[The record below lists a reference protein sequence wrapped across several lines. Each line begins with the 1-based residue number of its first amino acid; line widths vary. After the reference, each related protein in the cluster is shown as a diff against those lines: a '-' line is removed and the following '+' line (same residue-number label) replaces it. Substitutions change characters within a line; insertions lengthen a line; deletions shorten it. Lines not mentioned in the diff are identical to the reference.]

1 MDNHVLWNSGSQ
13 GRIDMSSVLVDGYNL
28 AMAKGTGIATY
39 ARNLC
44 EEVSGLG
51 HEVSVLYGQRIA
63 ESDDPLLREISFF
76 DPIDLP
82 KSRLSKAWR
91 AVRSGAR
98 SPFEQSPRELDL
110 SGKVIPRAFAERL
123 PTCNRIYNSEDLFHR
138 ANAGFAIGRGFSRV
152 HMPISVD
159 LAHWTYPLPIEVKDA
174 ANIYTMHDL
183 VPLRLP
189 YTTLDNKRAYLK
201 LVKQI
206 ADRADHIVTV
216 SECSR
221 RDIIDLLDLP
231 EEKITNTYQSVTL
244 PDDALK
250 FSDEDVARI
259 VEGGFDV
266 GYREYY
272 LFWGSIEPKK
282 NIHRMIEGY
291 LASGVDTPLIIVGA
305 RAWKSEEE
313 LRLVKDGGKH
323 GKSRIIQLSYCP
335 QSTLINLIRGAKAAI
350 FPSLYEGFGLP
361 ALEAMTLGTPVIGSN
376 TGSLPEVI
384 GDAGLQ
390 VDPYDSKAIANAFC
404 QMDSDADLRNE
415 LTAKG
420 ATQAELFSPSAHR
433 KRLDALYARLL

>member
-1 MDNHVLWNSGSQ
+1 MK
-13 GRIDMSSVLVDGYNL
+13 RILIDGYNL

-51 HEVSVLYGQRIA
+51 HEVSVLYGERIA
-63 ESDDPLLREISFF
+63 EDDDPLLREISFF
-76 DPIDLP
+76 DPLELP
-82 KSRLSKAWR
+82 KGKFRKAMR
-91 AVRSGAR
+91 AIRSGAR
-98 SPFEQSPRELDL
+98 SPFTLTPRELDL
-110 SGKVIPRAFAERL
+110 SDKVVTHAFAERM
-123 PTCNRIYNSEDLFHR
+123 PTCRRIFNGEDLFHR
-138 ANAGFAIGRGFSRV
+138 ANAGFAIGRGFSKV
-152 HMPISVD
+152 QMPAGMD
-159 LAHWTYPLPIEVKDA
+159 LAHWTYPLPIEVKGA

-206 ADRADHIVTV
+206 ASRADHIVTV
-216 SECSR
+216 SESSK
-221 RDIIDLLDLP
+221 RDIMDLLQVP
-231 EEKITNTYQSVTL
+231 EDRITNTYQSVAL

-250 FSDEDVARI
+250 FSDEEVARI

-266 GYREYY
+266 GYKDYY

-282 NIHRMIEGY
+282 NLHRMIEGY
-291 LASGVDTPLIIVGA
+291 LASGVEAPLVIVGA

-313 LRLVKDGGKH
+313 LRLVKDSGKH

-335 QSTLINLIRGAKAAI
+335 QGTLINLIRGAKAAL

-376 TGSLPEVI
+376 TASLPEVI
-384 GDAGLQ
+384 ADAGLQ
-390 VDPYDSKAIANAFC
+390 VDPYDSKAIASAFK
-404 QMDSDADLRNE
+404 QMDTDEGLREE
-415 LTAKG
+415 LSVKG
-420 ATQAELFSPSAHR
+420 KHQAELFSPSAYR
-433 KRLDALYARLL
+433 KRLDALYGKLL

>member
-1 MDNHVLWNSGSQ
+1 
-13 GRIDMSSVLVDGYNL
+13 MSSILIDGYNL

-63 ESDDPLLREISFF
+63 DDDDALLREISFF
-76 DPIDLP
+76 DPIELP
-82 KSRLSKAWR
+82 KGKFRKALR
-91 AVRSGAR
+91 AIQSGVR
-98 SPFEQSPRELDL
+98 SPFKLAPRELNL
-110 SGKVIPRAFAERL
+110 SGKVVPHAFAGRL
-123 PTCNRIYNSEDLFHR
+123 PTCKRLYNGEDLFHR
-138 ANAGFAIGRGFSRV
+138 ANAGFAIGRGFSQV
-152 HMPISVD
+152 HMPNRVD
-159 LAHWTYPLPIEVKDA
+159 MAHWTYPLPIKVKGA
-174 ANIYTMHDL
+174 ANIYTIHDL

-206 ADRADHIVTV
+206 AAQADHIVTV
-216 SECSR
+216 SECSKT
-221 RDIIDLLDLP
+221 DIIDLLGVPKD
-231 EEKITNTYQSVTL
+231 KITNTFQSVAL

-250 FSDEDVARI
+250 FSDEEVARI

-266 GYREYY
+266 GYRDYF

-282 NIHRMIEGY
+282 NIHRLVEAY
-291 LASGVDTPLIIVGA
+291 LASGVETPLVIVGA
-305 RAWKSEEE
+305 QAWKSDEE
-313 LRLVKDGGKH
+313 LRLVKDSSKH

-335 QSTLINLIRGAKAAI
+335 QGTLINLIRGAKAAL

-384 GDAGLQ
+384 EEAGLQ
-390 VDPYDSKAIANAFC
+390 VDPYNSKAIADAF
-404 QMDSDADLRNE
+404 QHMDSDETLRQE
-415 LTAKG
+415 LVIKGKAQAKR
-420 ATQAELFSPSAHR
+420 FSPSAYR
-433 KRLDALYARLL
+433 KRLDALYGKLL

>member
-1 MDNHVLWNSGSQ
+1 MG
-13 GRIDMSSVLVDGYNL
+13 SVLIDGYNL

-51 HEVSVLYGQRIA
+51 HDVSVLYGQRIA
-63 ESDDPLLREISFF
+63 EEDDPLLREIAFF
-76 DPIDLP
+76 DPLELP
-82 KSRLSKAWR
+82 KGKFRKALR
-91 AVRSGAR
+91 AIRSGAR
-98 SPFEQSPRELDL
+98 SPFELRPRELDL
-110 SGKVIPRAFAERL
+110 SGKVVPHAFAGRL
-123 PTCNRIYNSEDLFHR
+123 PTCDRIFNGDDLFHR

-152 HMPISVD
+152 DLRGAVD
-159 LAHWTYPLPIEVKDA
+159 LAHWTYPLPIEVKNA

-189 YTTLDNKRAYLK
+189 YTTLDNKRAYHK

-221 RDIIDLLDLP
+221 RDIIDLLGVP
-231 EEKITNTYQSVTL
+231 EDKVTNTYQSVAL
-244 PDDALK
+244 PDDALQ
-250 FSDEDVARI
+250 FSDEEVGRI

-266 GYREYY
+266 GHREYF

-291 LASGVDTPLIIVGA
+291 LASGVETPLVIVGA
-305 RAWKSEEE
+305 QAWKSEEE
-313 LRLVKDGGKH
+313 LRLVKNTGNV

-335 QSTLINLIRGAKAAI
+335 QGTLINLIRGAKAAL

-384 GDAGLQ
+384 GEAGLQ
-390 VDPYDSKAIANAFC
+390 VDPYNSKAIADAFK
-404 QMDSDADLRNE
+404 QMDSDEGLRAE
-415 LTAKG
+415 LSAKG
-420 ATQAELFSPSAHR
+420 AAQAQLYSPSAYR

>member
-1 MDNHVLWNSGSQ
+1 MA
-13 GRIDMSSVLVDGYNL
+13 SVLIDGYNL

-44 EEVSGLG
+44 KEATGLG

-63 ESDDPLLREISFF
+63 EDDDPLLREIAFF
-76 DPIDLP
+76 DPVELP
-82 KSRLSKAWR
+82 KDRLRKVMR
-91 AVRSGAR
+91 AIRSGAR
-98 SPFEQSPRELDL
+98 SPFDLNPRELDL
-110 SGKVIPRAFAERL
+110 SGKVVPHAFAGRLPKAERL
-123 PTCNRIYNSEDLFHR
+123 FNGEDLYHR

-152 HMPISVD
+152 HMPTPID
-159 LAHWTYPLPIEVKDA
+159 LAHWTYPLPIEAKGS
-174 ANIYTMHDL
+174 ANIYTCHDL

-201 LVKQI
+201 LVKRI
-206 ADRADHIVTV
+206 ASRADHIVTV
-216 SECSR
+216 SECSK
-221 RDIIDLLDLP
+221 RDIMTLLGVAEDR
-231 EEKITNTYQSVTL
+231 ITNTYQSVSL

-250 FSDEDVARI
+250 FSDEEVARI

-291 LASGVDTPLIIVGA
+291 LASGVEAPLVIVGA
-305 RAWKSEEE
+305 QAWKSEEE
-313 LRLVKDGGKH
+313 LRLVNDAAASGGKS
-323 GKSRIIQLSYCP
+323 GKARIIQLSYCP
-335 QSTLINLIRGAKAAI
+335 QGTLINLIRGAKAAI

-384 GDAGLQ
+384 GEAGLQ
-390 VDPYDSKAIANAFC
+390 VDPYDSKAIAVAFAE
-404 QMDSDADLRNE
+404 MDSDDGLRRDLSE
-415 LTAKG
+415 KG
-420 ATQAELFSPSAHR
+420 RERAELFSPSAHR
-433 KRLDALYARLL
+433 KRLDALYGKLL

>member
-1 MDNHVLWNSGSQ
+1 MN
-13 GRIDMSSVLVDGYNL
+13 SVLIDGYNL

-63 ESDDPLLREISFF
+63 EDDDPLLREISFF
-76 DPIDLP
+76 DPAAASP
-82 KSRLSKAWR
+82 SKFRKVMR
-91 AVRSGAR
+91 AVGNGAR
-98 SPFEQSPRELDL
+98 SPFQQYPRELDL
-110 SGKVIPRAFAERL
+110 SGKVVPHAFAGRL
-123 PTCNRIYNSEDLFHR
+123 PTCDRIYNSEDVFHR

-152 HMPISVD
+152 HMPDSVD
-159 LAHWTYPLPIEVKDA
+159 LAHWTYPLPIEVKGA
-174 ANIYTMHDL
+174 ANIYSMHDL

-206 ADRADHIVTV
+206 ATRADHIVTV

-221 RDIIDLLDLP
+221 RDIIDLLSVP
-231 EEKITNTYQSVTL
+231 EDKVTNTYQSVAL

-250 FSDEDVARI
+250 FSDEEVARI

-266 GYREYY
+266 GYRDYF

-291 LASGVDTPLIIVGA
+291 LASGVETPLVIVGA
-305 RAWKSEEE
+305 QAWKSEEE
-313 LRLVKDGGKH
+313 LRLVKDSGGQ

-335 QSTLINLIRGAKAAI
+335 QGTLINLIRGAKAAL

-384 GDAGLQ
+384 GEAGLQ
-390 VDPYDSKAIANAFC
+390 VDPYNSKAIAQAFSR
-404 QMDSDADLRNE
+404 MDQDEGLRQE
-415 LTAKG
+415 LSVKG
-420 ATQAELFSPSAHR
+420 AAQAELFSPSAYR
-433 KRLDALYARLL
+433 KRLDALYAKVL